1 MNYTTSEHAHDTIK
15 EREIKA
21 EWIDE
26 TIENP
31 TATEIDPDDATKAHA
46 LKAISENGNRVLR
59 VIYNRTKK
67 PPHVITV
74 YFDRKMKDKL

>member
-1 MNYTTSEHAHDTIK
+1 MNYTTSEHAQETIK
-15 EREIKA
+15 EREILP
-21 EWIDE
+21 EWISE

-31 TATEIDPDDATKAHA
+31 TLTETDPEDVTKIHA
-46 LKAISENGNRVLR
+46 LKAIADNGNRVLR
-59 VIYNRTKK
+59 VIYNRTKQ